1 MHSSSNRIIGS
12 ECWMFCPYIF
22 LDGDTISQM
31 RHRGTHFR
39 PAAEN
44 LRKVTS
50 RSLLERSLPASPD
63 NLGLARKCS
72 RQQKIH
78 RAAEPAYACVGT
90 LGGVKP
96 FYEMPAVPRGERV
109 EEPALLAT
117 PDPAEVP
124 RGPRRPHRRAQLCAE
139 PYSAGCDSARRRPA
153 ST

>member
-39 PAAEN
+39 PAVEN
-44 LRKVTS
+44 LRKVSS

-63 NLGLARKCS
+63 NLGLAQKCS

-109 EEPALLAT
+109 EHPARRGILLQRHAQ
-117 PDPAEVP
+117 VSGN
-124 RGPRRPHRRAQLCAE
+124 RRFSRRPIQLKFHA
-139 PYSAGCDSARRRPA
+139 
-153 ST
+153 